1 MEEGFRTV
9 NITCPTCHSPLRV
22 NIVWITSGEYLKGD
36 TAIECTN
43 WDCQACF
50 DDEGNEILLEPSH

>member
-1 MEEGFRTV
+1 M
-9 NITCPTCHSPLRV
+9 NITCPTCHSPMRV

-50 DDEGNEILLEPSH
+50 DDEGNEILLESSH